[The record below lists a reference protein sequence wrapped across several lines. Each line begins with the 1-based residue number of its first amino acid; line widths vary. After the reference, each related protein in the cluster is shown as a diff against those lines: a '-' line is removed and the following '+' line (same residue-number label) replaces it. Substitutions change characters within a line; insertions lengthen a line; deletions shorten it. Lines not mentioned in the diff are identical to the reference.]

1 MVIQLFLYVGLLITK
16 HLAVMI
22 SIWFLFGFLSS
33 VRIQIGYIYLTE
45 LMPKKAQTP
54 VTSIWNCQEGFIYVV
69 AVIYFW

>member
-33 VRIQIGYIYLTE
+33 ARMQIGYNYLME

-54 VTSIWNCQEGFIYVV
+54 VTSIWNIQEGMIYVF